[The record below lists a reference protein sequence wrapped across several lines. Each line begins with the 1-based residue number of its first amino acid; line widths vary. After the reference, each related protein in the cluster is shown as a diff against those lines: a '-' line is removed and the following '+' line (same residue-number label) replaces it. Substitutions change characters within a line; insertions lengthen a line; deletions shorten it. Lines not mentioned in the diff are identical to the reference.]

1 METNIL
7 LVLVAAGS
15 LGYTLYTQT
24 RPRKGEKHKPEVA
37 EPHDNPSQANAE
49 AQKIREDARME
60 FAEMRE
66 TLKLSEERL
75 LQKETRLDQKA
86 EDISLKESQISEKLK
101 DLESIRTSLGEQ
113 NAKALEALEKVSGLS
128 RKEAEGQLLKGLE
141 EDLSQEVGKRIKQAE
156 EEIRESA
163 DLKAREILVD
173 VMRYGATDYVPE
185 YTTSIIKLA
194 DPDMKGRIIGKEGR
208 NIKAFEQVTGVN
220 VDLDETPGEIRI
232 SSFDPVR
239 REIARISLEKLLL
252 DGRIQPAKIE
262 EIVAKTTQDLDQ
274 LMYKEG
280 EKLCHSV
287 NVFNLP
293 KEIVSLLGKFKYR
306 YSYGQNMIQHTLE
319 ETQLGIKLA
328 KEMGA
333 DTNIVRLACLLHDIG
348 KVIDDNE
355 GTHVESG
362 VELLKKYN
370 MPQGV
375 IDCVA
380 QHHEDEAFSSVEAVI
395 VYVVDAISASRPGAR
410 HEDYEAYV
418 RRMQDL
424 EAVATGFA
432 GVKKVFAISAGRE
445 VRVVVEPEKV
455 DDLTSFKLARDIANK
470 IERDLVYPG
479 QVKVTVVREVR
490 AEEFAR

>member
-1 METNIL
+1 M
-7 LVLVAAGS
+7 
-15 LGYTLYTQT
+15 
-24 RPRKGEKHKPEVA
+24 
-37 EPHDNPSQANAE
+37 
-49 AQKIREDARME
+49 
-60 FAEMRE
+60 
-66 TLKLSEERL
+66 
-75 LQKETRLDQKA
+75 
-86 EDISLKESQISEKLK
+86 
-101 DLESIRTSLGEQ
+101 
-113 NAKALEALEKVSGLS
+113 
-128 RKEAEGQLLKGLE
+128 
-141 EDLSQEVGKRIKQAE
+141 SQEVGKRIKQAE